1 MLQRGYTL
9 LIIGAAL
16 LISGIVISVLWASSF
31 ANSFLRQGIILNNV
45 ALAPSESGSNTIRIS
60 DLNHPIALQVHFE
73 ASYNSSSSSQS
84 RQESILLPAI
94 ILV

>member
-1 MLQRGYTL
+1 MLQRSYTL

-73 ASYNSSSSSQS
+73 ASDNSSSSQS
-84 RQESILLPAI
+84 RQESILLLVI